1 MLTHKRKSL
10 NESKPDAATAQ
21 YDATLLTQAL
31 ATFSLAFLWFAL
43 AAPTASSL
51 LFGAKESGSYSSVWA
66 ALLHTLVVSLGTAVG
81 EDARCGGQGGGSLLR
96 EPVPLA
102 QFLALLFATLCYA
115 ARHDLV
121 TTFFSNDAFG
131 HGYAASIA
139 GAASVA
145 LWFAAAV
152 ALPHANAKWSRELR
166 TSRKVHVSIAAA
178 AGLAYAL
185 HTPGSYVLAAFG
197 AAGALGVLSSG
208 GAAARLDRARAF

>member
-43 AAPTASSL
+43 AAPAASSL

-166 TSRKVHVSIAAA
+166 ASRKVHVAIAAA
-178 AGLAYAL
+178 AGLAYATN
-185 HTPGSYVLAAFG
+185 TPGAYVLAAFG

-208 GAAARLDRARAF
+208 GATARLDRARAF

>member
-10 NESKPDAATAQ
+10 NESKPDAAVAQ
-21 YDATLLTQAL
+21 YDATLFTQAL

-51 LFGAKESGSYSSVWA
+51 LFGAKESSSYSSVWA

-166 TSRKVHVSIAAA
+166 TSRKVSRATALPPAAA
-178 AGLAYAL
+178 L
-185 HTPGSYVLAAFG
+185 
-197 AAGALGVLSSG
+197 
-208 GAAARLDRARAF
+208 RARV